1 MTRETE
7 NNLMAEIAENERWLA
22 QYEAPAPRDRL
33 VDEIKASMRTELN
46 IADDVARTP
55 SWWQR
60 PWHGAVAAAAMVAI
74 CVGVVRYAQTLDLN
88 AGGGSLDNGNVL
100 LADAGNSDQTP
111 LSDWKALPSA
121 TDFDD
126 EPLDE
131 LEDFDFGDSW
141 ALSGAS
147 MYETFEAAF
156 VDDAE
161 SAGEP
166 VQQGALPPAED
177 GQTRSV

>member
-22 QYEAPAPRDRL
+22 QYEAPTPRDGL
-33 VDEIKASMRTELN
+33 LDEIKASVRSELSG
-46 IADDVARTP
+46 ADEIGRMP

-74 CVGVVRYAQTLDLN
+74 CVGVVRYAQTLDLS
-88 AGGGSLDNGNVL
+88 AGDPSNKRVTAIASL
-100 LADAGNSDQTP
+100 P
-111 LSDWKALPSA
+111 LVEWKSLPAA
-121 TDFDD
+121 TEFDD

-156 VDDAE
+156 GDDGATTN
-161 SAGEP
+161 EP